1 MDINKHLP
9 KEWEEKWKAEKEQ
22 RKKMQ
27 AEGGEG
33 LEAENRKL
41 QWIKAYNSHRM
52 GVKESNIKGKTER
65 KENEAVNPTEYEE
78 QGEDEGE
85 KETKT
90 YYKQSYTVEIFQALK
105 DFKESLVLTDL
116 TLSTADGRRLC
127 THSSV
132 MAAVSTLL
140 HRQVQQRDKE
150 KNAQKEQSEAD
161 LSCPDGELCVSLGP
175 EIEFAGLAS
184 VVEFAYTGT
193 ILGLTG
199 QRVAQVQAAAHALE
213 ASRVLEV
220 CSEKE
225 EQQFKVE
232 EVQRE
237 RKIERKLKESLQC
250 IRQLWM
256 EKLGCDVELEAE
268 GQSFHA
274 HRVILA
280 ASSDYFRAM
289 FTSGMRE
296 SHQPIIT
303 LLSLGSV
310 ELETLIDCSYSGTL
324 PLGWDSVFQL
334 TCTALQL
341 QIQPALSLCLDFLHK
356 EIDANSCLDVASFA
370 EAYGMPALQE
380 LAEDFILRCFPEVA
394 ATPKFLD
401 LPPEKLYDYSSS
413 DSLCVPSELAVFRAI
428 VAWIEANP
436 KERLGL
442 AKQLMTGVRF
452 PLMTFREFREVRAIN
467 LRMECDGEKEVDLYG
482 AALKEFG
489 FGLSDSL
496 QKCRVRH
503 PKDTLLVVGGDQ
515 LDPDFGQRL
524 PSRQLWFINSLRNR
538 TGLVKEVEWRLLGEM
553 PDSARFRH
561 GLAVLGGQVYI
572 AGGCDYY
579 AKGDTL
585 KSAYRYDPVQNTWQ
599 RLADMH
605 EFRSNFSLV
614 VRGEKLYAMG
624 GDKEIN
630 TNLATVECYCPD
642 KNHWSFA
649 HPLDQASSGYAATV
663 WEGEIFISGGFNCK
677 YQCLVSMFLYHPER
691 GTTYLSDMS
700 QDRAEHCMEKLTCR
714 LYVAGGVCNLRKF
727 YTDQLFCESYDP
739 MTDCWS
745 SIPSLPIPHVGAAS
759 AVLEGK
765 VYILGGYSQEDY
777 SESALLHRYDPASL
791 RWENMGRMPGPKTD
805 IRACVLRLPPHL
817 RS

>member
-52 GVKESNIKGKTER
+52 GVK
-65 KENEAVNPTEYEE
+65 
-78 QGEDEGE
+78 
-85 KETKT
+85 
-90 YYKQSYTVEIFQALK
+90 IFQALK

-268 GQSFHA
+268 GQSFH

-585 KSAYRYDPVQNTWQ
+585 KSAYYDPVQNTWQ

-642 KNHWSFA
+642 KNHWFA